1 MKYDFVIDELD
12 MESSFGKILSQV
24 APGSKVLE
32 CGCATGYM
40 TRYMKEKL
48 NCDVYIIEIDQ
59 AAFEIAKAYAKDG
72 ICTDLTQEKW
82 CEKFEGMI
90 FDTILLCDV
99 LEHVIDP
106 VALLRKA
113 ASFLKEDGTMLIS
126 LPNVGH
132 NDILMRLYEGHW
144 DYQERGLL
152 DNTHIRFWGIEN
164 IEALFAENELKI
176 ALMDAT
182 LLPTGRTEQ
191 YWGKECLVDPQFLS
205 ALRRRYDGEIY
216 QFVLTVQH
224 AAHMEKNQV
233 HTQWAIEKG
242 GPEKKLMP
250 IWQASDYLE
259 RETIE
264 GKRKEDL
271 LQILMTDNEQL
282 NEKMRETR
290 IYHEE
295 LLSNVQEMTD
305 MLEKRTAEQMRTE
318 ELLKE
323 LIADKS
329 AMNGAVNTLI
339 ERNSEI
345 EKVLVELKVSN
356 CLLEKEKQQLYG
368 QAEELTAELAEAQR
382 RLKEQTEIIE
392 AVQNEKKAAQD
403 RCSTIAE
410 ERNRFEQELNVANSY
425 VQAINESRAHRLAE
439 KYYSTRDK
447 ILPVGSRRRQVL
459 GRIVHGTKN
468 LIHPRRKEAPHQKNQ
483 IELMHEMGKYER
495 MDVITTPHCMYI
507 ARLAKRALEQVG
519 IQCEI
524 QVGEPETYLNIPYLI
539 IAPQFVK
546 NFPPVY
552 FVFQVEQTISSRWF
566 TPEYFVSLQNSCFI
580 LDYALQN
587 VEFFHR
593 PENEDVRS
601 RVYYVPLDYYPNYL
615 PTPAPEEKEY
625 DVLFY
630 GSIAGD
636 RRGKILKAVGEK
648 YNLKIVSEL
657 FGEDLYRE
665 IRKAKVVLN
674 IHYYEGALIETTRLF
689 EALSLNSSV
698 IVSED
703 SFDKNESGRLE
714 EFVDFV
720 PVDNTEKLLERIGY
734 WLSHDEE
741 RKAKVKAN
749 QKALEHRSNAFEY
762 FFYRF
767 LLAHDR
773 ITFDQF
779 YKLAGNFFE
788 LTGNKICLSLPES
801 TERRRSFDND
811 NKYDFQCIPGLRHE
825 KGWIG
830 AGMSYKFI
838 FKKALE
844 SKQKN
849 IMICEDDVIFPDDFS
864 KRLQH
869 IMGFLNKKERW
880 SVFSGVMADVGNV
893 EVLETQVKGNTEY
906 IQIDHMIS
914 MVFNIYNR
922 QMFSL
927 LARWDE
933 TNRDVTTNA
942 IDRYLEKRKLNVY
955 TQLPFLV
962 GHKEELRSTIW
973 GFSNSQYA
981 DMIAKSEKKLKAL
994 AEEFKQKKSK

>member
-1 MKYDFVIDELD
+1 
-12 MESSFGKILSQV
+12 
-24 APGSKVLE
+24 
-32 CGCATGYM
+32 
-40 TRYMKEKL
+40 
-48 NCDVYIIEIDQ
+48 
-59 AAFEIAKAYAKDG
+59 
-72 ICTDLTQEKW
+72 
-82 CEKFEGMI
+82 
-90 FDTILLCDV
+90 
-99 LEHVIDP
+99 
-106 VALLRKA
+106 
-113 ASFLKEDGTMLIS
+113 
-126 LPNVGH
+126 
-132 NDILMRLYEGHW
+132 
-144 DYQERGLL
+144 
-152 DNTHIRFWGIEN
+152 
-164 IEALFAENELKI
+164 
-176 ALMDAT
+176 
-182 LLPTGRTEQ
+182 
-191 YWGKECLVDPQFLS
+191 
-205 ALRRRYDGEIY
+205 
-216 QFVLTVQH
+216 
-224 AAHMEKNQV
+224 
-233 HTQWAIEKG
+233 
-242 GPEKKLMP
+242 
-250 IWQASDYLE
+250 
-259 RETIE
+259 
-264 GKRKEDL
+264 
-271 LQILMTDNEQL
+271 
-282 NEKMRETR
+282 
-290 IYHEE
+290 
-295 LLSNVQEMTD
+295 
-305 MLEKRTAEQMRTE
+305 MLEQRTAEQVRTE

-323 LIADKS
+323 LAADKS
-329 AMNGAVNTLI
+329 VMNGALTNLT
-339 ERNSEI
+339 EKNSEMEKSVI
-345 EKVLVELKVSN
+345 ELKAGNQILSNENYALSQSVQHLTAQSNLLLQTVQEEKVN
-356 CLLEKEKQQLYG
+356 NRILLEQNQRIES
-368 QAEELTAELAEAQR
+368 ELTQRNNELQAQLELLKQSKALLEEAEDSNLQ
-382 RLKEQTEIIE
+382 LKEQNEQICREISEMDKQLKTLEEQRNWWHKQAHEIEQERNLWQKQAGVANTEKE
-392 AVQNEKKAAQD
+392 DALN
-403 RCSTIAE
+403 RCSAIAA
-410 ERNRFEQELNVANSY
+410 ERNRFEEELKVANSY

-439 KYYSTRDK
+439 KYYNARDK
-447 ILPVGSRRRQVL
+447 VFPVGSRRRRVV
-459 GRIVHGTKN
+459 GKIVRGAKN
-468 LIHPRRKEAPHQKNQ
+468 LVHPPKPEAPRPKNQ
-483 IELMHEMGKYER
+483 IEMLHDMGKYER

-507 ARLAKRALEQVG
+507 ARLVKRALDRVG

-524 QVGEPETYLNIPYLI
+524 QVGEPESYLDIPYLI

-566 TPEYFVSLQNSCFI
+566 TPQYFMTLQNSCVI

-636 RRGKILKAVGEK
+636 RRGEILKAVGEK

-734 WLSHDEE
+734 WLSHDQE

-749 QKALEHRSNAFEY
+749 QKALEKRANAFEY

-773 ITFDQF
+773 ISFDQF
-779 YKLAGNFFE
+779 YNLAGDYFE
-788 LTGNKICLSLPES
+788 LTGNRICLSLPES
-801 TERRRSFDND
+801 TERRRSFDED
-811 NKYDFQCIPGLRHE
+811 NKYGFQCIPGLRHE

-849 IMICEDDVIFPDDFS
+849 IMICEDDVIFPSDFT
-864 KRLQH
+864 KRLQQ
-869 IMGFLNKKERW
+869 ILAYLNSKQKW

-893 EVLETQVKGNTEY
+893 KVLETQTKGGVEY
-906 IQIDHMIS
+906 VQIDHMIS
-914 MVFNIYNR
+914 MVFNIYNQ
-922 QMFSL
+922 QMFAL
-927 LARWDE
+927 LAKWDE
-933 TNRDVTTNA
+933 TNRDVETNA
-942 IDRYLEKRKLNVY
+942 IDRYLEKRKLNIY

-973 GFSNSQYA
+973 GFSNTQYA
-981 DMIAKSEKKLKAL
+981 DMIANSEKKLKAL
-994 AEEFKQKKSK
+994 ADEFKQKKK